1 MCYVDTKESY
11 SSKGILK
18 IQNIHKFIIM
28 TRLSNGFNVY
38 IPWLRGPSLALCHQS
53 ETSCKKGEIN
63 SGVNTIAK

>member
-1 MCYVDTKESY
+1 M
-11 SSKGILK
+11 
-18 IQNIHKFIIM
+18 QNIHKFIIM

-63 SGVNTIAK
+63 SVINTKAK